1 MIITAK
7 FASVCP
13 CCSARIDVGTKV
25 EWSKGSKARHV
36 TCASAPGAMSAPSA
50 PARRSYGSRYRDGSG
65 RGSAPSVP
73 GYSSYCTDRPGCG
86 CYDCAS

>member
-13 CCSARIDVGTKV
+13 CCSIRIVAGSKV
-25 EWSKGSKARHV
+25 EWSKGSPARHV
-36 TCASAPGAMSAPSA
+36 ACAGKPAVAAPAT
-50 PARRSYGSRYRDGSG
+50 ARRSYGSRYATGA
-65 RGSAPSVP
+65 GSAASVP
-73 GYSSYCTDRPGCG
+73 GYSSWCTNRASCG

>member
-13 CCSARIDVGTKV
+13 CCSTRITVGEKV
-25 EWSKGSKARHV
+25 EWSKGEKARHV
-36 TCASAPGAMSAPSA
+36 RCAGKPAVAST
-50 PARRSYGSRYRDGSG
+50 ARRSYARRSG
-65 RGSAPSVP
+65 AGWAAPVP
-73 GYSSYCTDRPGCG
+73 GYSSWCTDSPSCG

>member
-13 CCSARIDVGTKV
+13 CCNARIAVGSKV
-25 EWSKGSKARHV
+25 EWSKGSKACHV
-36 TCASAPGAMSAPSA
+36 ACAGK
-50 PARRSYGSRYRDGSG
+50 PAVASTARSSSRGSYRQPLG
-65 RGSAPSVP
+65 RGHGTAASVP
-73 GYSSYCTDRPGCG
+73 GYSSYCTANSSCG

>member
-13 CCSARIDVGTKV
+13 CCSLRINVGSKV
-25 EWSKGSKARHV
+25 EWSKGEKARHV
-36 TCASAPGAMSAPSA
+36 TCAGKPVASAPSVARSSYRRA
-50 PARRSYGSRYRDGSG
+50 PMG
-65 RGSAPSVP
+65 RGHGYAASVP
-73 GYSSYCTDRPGCG
+73 GYSSYCTANASCG